1 MKTFR
6 SIREKTLTPA
16 EKKKREEIAQAIERD
31 NPDMDMSKKMAIAT
45 AQAKKVAEEVELEE
59 ATAAQI
65 QKVLG
70 PTKNAQ
76 QGIAALKKA
85 FKVDDKKAKAM
96 LVKAM
101 ESMKEDTQL
110 DELST
115 KTLSS
120 YAAKASD
127 ARGHKGMSTKKVDNR
142 YAGVAKASKRM
153 DKQMED
159 VEQVDE
165 LKQTT
170 LQSYAKKALKTAT
183 GKKTTKRV
191 AGRMGA
197 LDRLG
202 GAHAV
207 KTSGPN
213 DPEAKPG
220 ATKKMKPYKMEAVDN
235 KKPAAPFDGPYR
247 KKSSAVPGK
256 HGEGPSTAR
265 HLARMGLKQFMNK
278 DKKK

>member
-1 MKTFR
+1 MKSFQEL
-6 SIREKTLTPA
+6 REKTLTPA
-16 EKKKREEIAQAIERD
+16 EKKKREEIAKAMERE
-31 NPDMDMSKKMAIAT
+31 NPGMDMSKKMAIAT
-45 AQAKKVAEEVELEE
+45 AQAKKVAEEAELDE
-59 ATAAQI
+59 ATTAQI

-85 FKVDDKKAKAM
+85 FKVDDKKAKEM

-101 ESMKEDTQL
+101 ESMEEASQL
-110 DELST
+110 DELSP

-127 ARGHKGMSTKKVDNR
+127 ARGHRGMSTKKVDKR

-165 LKQTT
+165 LKTST

-183 GKKTTKRV
+183 GAKVGKRM

-197 LDRLG
+197 VDRLSG
-202 GAHAV
+202 QHAA
-207 KTSGPN
+207 KASGP
-213 DPEAKPG
+213 G
-220 ATKKMKPYKMEAVDN
+220 FTKKMRPYKTEEVDT
-235 KKPAAPFDGPYR
+235 KKSAIPFDGPY
-247 KKSSAVPGK
+247 KKKTSVIPGK
-256 HGEGPSTAR
+256 HGEGPSTAK
-265 HLARMGLKQFMNK
+265 HLARMGLKQFMSK

>member
-1 MKTFR
+1 MKTFYDL
-6 SIREKTLTPA
+6 REKTLTPA
-16 EKKKREEIAQAIERD
+16 EKKKREEIAQAMERD
-31 NPDMDMSKKMAIAT
+31 NPNMDMSKKMAIAT

-85 FKVDDKKAKAM
+85 FKVDDKKAKEM

-101 ESMKEDTQL
+101 ESMKEDSQL

-127 ARGHKGMSTKKVDNR
+127 ARGHRGMSTKKVDNR

-165 LKQTT
+165 LKTST

-183 GKKTTKRV
+183 GKKTAKRV
-191 AGRMGA
+191 AGRLGA
-197 LDRLG
+197 LDRLTG
-202 GAHAV
+202 RHAA
-207 KTSGPN
+207 KASGP
-213 DPEAKPG
+213 G
-220 ATKKMKPYKMEAVDN
+220 FTKKMRPYKAEEVDTKN
-235 KKPAAPFDGPYR
+235 KNVPFDGPYR